1 MNKTDKNPLTPP
13 FTAPNDTAELDAP
26 DPHIAELDALGA
38 EIAGTEGELSAAQAA
53 ASAAAFKAKAESW
66 AFIPAMFG
74 KIVAMALPELKDV
87 YTEDACFAWGEAM
100 VPVAEKYGWGDPA
113 VSVEVALIIATV
125 PLALPTG
132 IAIKKYLDL
141 RKQQA
146 SNLQHGPAQVANSGN
161 SAAQASDSA
170 APREAPSASHI
181 LPAGL
186 FAGEVLKP
194 TNKQPA

>member
-1 MNKTDKNPLTPP
+1 MTKTDKNPLTPP
-13 FTAPNDTAELDAP
+13 ADTTAVDAP
-26 DPHIAELDALGA
+26 EAHIAELDALGA
-38 EIAGTEGELSAAQAA
+38 EIAGSEGELSAAQAA
-53 ASAAAFKAKAESW
+53 TSAAAFKTKAESW

-87 YTEDACFAWGEAM
+87 YTEDACLAWGEAM

-113 VSVEVALIIATV
+113 VSVEVALLIATV

-146 SNLQHGPAQVANSGN
+146 SNPQHGPAHVANIGN
-161 SAAQASDSA
+161 NAAQTSDSA
-170 APREAPSASHI
+170 APRAAPTASHI

-186 FAGEVLKP
+186 FAGDTIKP
-194 TNKQPA
+194 TSKQPA